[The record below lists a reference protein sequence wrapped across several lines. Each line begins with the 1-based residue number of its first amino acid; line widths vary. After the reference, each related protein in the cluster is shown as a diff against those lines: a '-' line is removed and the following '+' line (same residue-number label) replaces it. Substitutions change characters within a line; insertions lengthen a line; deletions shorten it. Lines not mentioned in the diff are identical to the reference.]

1 MPADIPSRHPI
12 SNGRR
17 WLSRSRCL
25 VPSVAV
31 ATPCPGRSSGLHK
44 GMSIARFGT
53 RWMPSSN
60 NAGLQISRH
69 FILVAVRLRAYAGTL
84 DSVPWYTAQCT
95 GVRCPTYC
103 CTPAQRTGIWMGHS
117 VIDGY
122 LFSDWIYGFSII
134 TRLKRIRLLYSLL
147 YNMYL
152 LFLIMLREGPCG
164 EQSSYVSTIP
174 LPFSNVTANLT
185 YVASTPLHHILPALA
200 LRHKPHAQEHQDDG
214 KSMGEFKHP

>member
-103 CTPAQRTGIWMGHS
+103 CHLAQRTT
-117 VIDGY
+117 VI
-122 LFSDWIYGFSII
+122 LPNV
-134 TRLKRIRLLYSLL
+134 LLYSSPTYWHLDGALSNRRVSVQRLDLRLL
-147 YNMYL
+147 NNHAL
-152 LFLIMLREGPCG
+152 
-164 EQSSYVSTIP
+164 
-174 LPFSNVTANLT
+174 TART
-185 YVASTPLHHILPALA
+185 GYCI
-200 LRHKPHAQEHQDDG
+200 R
-214 KSMGEFKHP
+214 

>member
-1 MPADIPSRHPI
+1 MSMPWKVNLLLIGWNEPLWIAHISAIYCTFVAGILLMPISIWLRLWSEEGKLSSVMPADIPSRHPI

-84 DSVPWYTAQCT
+84 GSVPWYTAQCT
-95 GVRCPTYC
+95 GVRCPTYYC
-103 CTPAQRTGIWMGHS
+103 HSAQRTA
-117 VIDGY
+117 V
-122 LFSDWIYGFSII
+122 LQ
-134 TRLKRIRLLYSLL
+134 
-147 YNMYL
+147 
-152 LFLIMLREGPCG
+152 P
-164 EQSSYVSTIP
+164 
-174 LPFSNVTANLT
+174 NVL
-185 YVASTPLHHILPALA
+185 ASGWGTP
-200 LRHKPHAQEHQDDG
+200 
-214 KSMGEFKHP
+214 